1 MELIIHFT
9 ALPEKLTLDMVKSDL
24 AELLEDDGWLT
35 GSGADYLELELED
48 EKVNPKY
55 GILTVKG
62 YLQKARFAP
71 DTTIELAGTPVAS
84 TNKQGG
90 YFYEK
95 SHRHFTDCL
104 WRGPAGRGRADHRG
118 GKRTTECPG
127 SAWKGSSFLSRE
139 DAALWERLSR
149 FWADVARQDAAAAG
163 VVRAGSRGVLAL
175 HGRALHA
182 EEYIRANCEYQGTG
196 RRGGACGM
204 DGGRLCF
211 GRSGVAEGQ
220 ERRFHAVSFFRFAGG
235 RITRL
240 DEYWADDGPPPQW
253 RKESTSAVPSGEAEP
268 SGR

>member
-62 YLQKARFAP
+62 YLQRP
-71 DTTIELAGTPVAS
+71 GSPRTPPSSWPGRRWAS

-149 FWADVARQDAAAAG
+149 FWADVARQDAAALREWFAPEAE
-163 VVRAGSRGVLAL
+163 VYWHCTDERFT
-175 HGRALHA
+175 A
-182 EEYIRANCEYQGTG
+182 EEYIRANCEYPGDWE
-196 RRGGACGM
+196 GAVERAEWTE
-204 DGGRLCF
+204 DGCVSVTAVWPKD
-211 GRSGVAEGQ
+211 RSA
-220 ERRFHAVSFFRFAGG
+220 RFHAVSFFPFRGG
-235 RITRL
+235 QDHPLR
-240 DEYWADDGPPPQW
+240 
-253 RKESTSAVPSGEAEP
+253 
-268 SGR
+268 